1 MKKII
6 KFTKLIILFIFT
18 IFIIISSFYI
28 YAIITPKTNINTNDS
43 IIYYD
48 KNENNIFEY
57 NNNNYVELKNISDE
71 QLSFYL
77 SLLNYNLYL

>member
-57 NNNNYVELKNISDE
+57 NNNNYVELKNIS
-71 QLSFYL
+71 QHVLNSIISIGRVYL
-77 SLLNYNLYL
+77 KI